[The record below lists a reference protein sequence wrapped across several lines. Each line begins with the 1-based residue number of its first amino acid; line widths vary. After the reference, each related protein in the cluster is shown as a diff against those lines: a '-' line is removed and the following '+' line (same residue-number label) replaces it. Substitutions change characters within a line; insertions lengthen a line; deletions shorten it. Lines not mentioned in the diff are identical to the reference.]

1 MNLSQHN
8 QFSSK
13 ASQLLSWGHWFTFAN
28 IGLVLFI
35 SLSYL
40 FADSPPTTVMGT
52 VYMLVTWLSHTSFIT
67 FIAFVLT
74 VFPLSLVFPYPRH
87 IRGMAAVLATFGASL
102 LTLDAYVYFN
112 LGYHLSSSA
121 LPEIVTLLW
130 HRLTSSPALTT
141 LLAGGIVMLIL
152 AFQLLVS
159 NYTWHHLARLK
170 QYKFGRYATS
180 LLVTCFALS
189 HSIHIW
195 ADANLEFDITKQDN
209 VLPLSYPT
217 TAKSLLAKND
227 LLDIES
233 YKQAHNVRL
242 SNQNINYALPAPLP
256 RCESTPNAGSTI
268 LVFADNESLSKFADK
283 HNDWYHTEHF
293 LQPVNSQDTLFS
305 LAYGLPA
312 YYKPALFT
320 QQSLPAWHNKQRS
333 LTVTGFADFD
343 FINDAATN
351 NVAIRIINAEQ
362 TDIASLSFDEQTHV
376 YAFSLAKNSND
387 VVTTSRLYSSD
398 KKITQVE
405 GLIQPSDI
413 IATSIGEYLNCSDI
427 ATQSM
432 LGVNLYDKKDDTGVT
447 YSQGVFIA
455 YKKDRITLI
464 DSDGNYKNISA
475 AQGFSIEQGLDIPFL
490 VQSIKKLKTF
500 TQ

>member
-13 ASQLLSWGHWFTFAN
+13 ASKLLSWGHWFTFAN
-28 IGLVLFI
+28 IGLVLLI

-40 FADSPPTTVMGT
+40 FADSPPTSFMGII
-52 VYMLVTWLSHTSFIT
+52 YMFVTWLSHTSFIT

-74 VFPLSLVFPYPRH
+74 IFPLSLIFPYPRH
-87 IRGMAAVLATFGASL
+87 IRGMAAVIATCGASL

-121 LPEIVTLLW
+121 LPEIISLLW
-130 HRLTSSPALTT
+130 HRLTSSPTLTT
-141 LLAGGIVMLIL
+141 LFAGGIVMLIL
-152 AFQLLVS
+152 AFQLIVS

-170 QYKFGRYATS
+170 QYKFARYAIS
-180 LLVTCFALS
+180 FLLVCFALS

-195 ADANLEFDITKQDN
+195 ADANLKFDITKQDN

-217 TAKSLLAKND
+217 TAKSLLAKNN

-233 YKQAHNVRL
+233 YKQAHSVKLNTQDV
-242 SNQNINYALPAPLP
+242 NYLAPAPLA
-256 RCESTPNAGSTI
+256 RCENFATATIDI
-268 LVFADNESLSKFADK
+268 LVFSNETALSNFAEQHSHLHK
-283 HNDWYHTEHF
+283 TERF
-293 LQPVNSQDTLFS
+293 LHPTNHQDALFS
-305 LAYGLPA
+305 LVYGLPA
-312 YYKPALFT
+312 YYKPALLKNQALPVWQSNRRSITVNGFT
-320 QQSLPAWHNKQRS
+320 DYDYINSE
-333 LTVTGFADFD
+333 TTGNA
-343 FINDAATN
+343 
-351 NVAIRIINAEQ
+351 AIRIIHA
-362 TDIASLSFDEQTHV
+362 DENTTLRENVTHV
-376 YAFSLAKNSND
+376 FAFSLANTKQGI
-387 VVTTSRLYSSD
+387 VTASSLYSSD
-398 KKITQVE
+398 KKVIRTE
-405 GLIQPSDI
+405 NLIQPSDL
-413 IATSIGEYLNCSDI
+413 IATSIGQYLGCADI
-427 ATQSM
+427 AKQSM
-432 LGVNLYDKKDDTGVT
+432 LGVNLYAKKDDMGVN

-500 TQ
+500 TE

>member
-28 IGLVLFI
+28 IGLALLI

-40 FADSPPTTVMGT
+40 FADSAPSTFIGAI
-52 VYMLVTWLSHTSFIT
+52 YMLVTWLSHTSFII

-74 VFPLSLVFPYPRH
+74 IFPLSLVFPYPQH
-87 IRGMAAVLATFGASL
+87 IRGMAAVLSTCGASL

-121 LPEIVTLLW
+121 LPEIITLLW
-130 HRLTSSPALTT
+130 HRITSSPALTT

-152 AFQLLVS
+152 AFQLLAS

-170 QYKFGRYATS
+170 QYKFARYAS
-180 LLVTCFALS
+180 SFLLVCFAMS

-195 ADANLEFDITKQDN
+195 ADANLKFDITKQDN

-242 SNQNINYALPAPLP
+242 NNQNINYKASLPLE
-256 RCESTPNAGSTI
+256 RCEAFTPNKVDV
-268 LVFADNESLSKFADK
+268 LVFSNQQALINFTKQHEALYS
-283 HNDWYHTEHF
+283 TEQF
-293 LQPVNSQDTLFS
+293 LQPIAREDSLFS
-305 LAYGLPA
+305 LIYGLPA
-312 YYKPALFT
+312 YYKPALM
-320 QQSLPAWHNKQRS
+320 QEQSLPIWLNKRKS
-333 LTVTGFADFD
+333 MVVSGFESFAYINTVST
-343 FINDAATN
+343 IEDA
-351 NVAIRIINAEQ
+351 AIRIVKADENSTVR
-362 TDIASLSFDEQTHV
+362 TDSTHLFAFAIAP
-376 YAFSLAKNSND
+376 NSKD
-387 VVTTSRLYSSD
+387 IVTTTTLYSND
-398 KKITQVE
+398 KKITHVE

-413 IATSIGEYLNCSDI
+413 IATILSKYFNCQ
-427 ATQSM
+427 ALAAQTM
-432 LGVNLYDKKDDTGVT
+432 LGVDLYKKQNDMGVN

-490 VQSIKKLKTF
+490 VQSIKSLKRF
-500 TQ
+500 TK

>member
-8 QFSSK
+8 QYSSK

-28 IGLVLFI
+28 IGLALLI
-35 SLSYL
+35 SLSFL
-40 FADSPPTTVMGT
+40 FADSPPTTFMGA
-52 VYMLVTWLSHTSFIT
+52 VYMVVTWLSHTSFIT

-74 VFPLSLVFPYPRH
+74 IFPLSLIFPYPRH
-87 IRGMAAVLATFGASL
+87 IRGMAAVLATCGASL

-121 LPEIVTLLW
+121 LPEIISLLW
-130 HRLTSSPALTT
+130 HRITSSPALTT

-152 AFQLLVS
+152 AFQLLAS

-170 QYKFGRYATS
+170 QYKFARYAS
-180 LLVTCFALS
+180 SFLLVCFAMS

-195 ADANLEFDITKQDN
+195 ADANLKFDITKQDN

-233 YKQAHNVRL
+233 YKQAHNVKL
-242 SNQNINYALPAPLP
+242 NNQNINYQAPLP
-256 RCESTPNAGSTI
+256 LERCEAFTEAKIDI
-268 LVFADNESLSKFADK
+268 LIFDNESALSNFVKQHETLYK
-283 HNDWYHTEHF
+283 TQQF
-293 LQPVNSQDTLFS
+293 LQPIANEDTLFS
-305 LAYGLPA
+305 LIYGLPA
-312 YYKPALFT
+312 FYKPALM
-320 QQSLPAWHNKQRS
+320 QEQSLPVWQNQRKS
-333 LTVTGFADFD
+333 ISVSGFDEFNY
-343 FINDAATN
+343 INTLAAN
-351 NVAIRIINAEQ
+351 DNAAIRIIKADTTSRVR
-362 TDIASLSFDEQTHV
+362 TDNTQLF
-376 YAFSLAKNSND
+376 AFALVNKGKD
-387 VVTTSRLYSSD
+387 IVTTSTLYSSD
-398 KKITQVE
+398 KKVTRIE

-413 IATSIGEYLNCSDI
+413 IATSVSKYLNCQ
-427 ATQSM
+427 ALAAQTM
-432 LGVNLYDKKDDTGVT
+432 LGVDLYKKQNDMGVN

-490 VQSIKKLKTF
+490 VQSIKNLKRF
-500 TQ
+500 SE

>member
-8 QFSSK
+8 QFSSR

-28 IGLVLFI
+28 IGLVLLI

-40 FADSPPTTVMGT
+40 FADSAPTTTMGYI
-52 VYMLVTWLSHTSFIT
+52 YMLVTWLSHTSFIT

-74 VFPLSLVFPYPRH
+74 IFPLSLIFPYPRH
-87 IRGMAAVLATFGASL
+87 IRGMAAILATFGASL

-121 LPEIVTLLW
+121 LPEIVSLLW

-152 AFQLLVS
+152 AFQLLAS

-180 LLVTCFALS
+180 VLVTCFALS

-195 ADANLEFDITKQDN
+195 ADANLKFDITKQDN

-227 LLDIES
+227 LLDIET
-233 YKQAHNVRL
+233 YKQAHNVKL
-242 SNQNINYALPAPLP
+242 TNQNIKYALSKPLP
-256 RCESTPNAGSTI
+256 RCESKTQANIAI
-268 LVFADNESLSKFADK
+268 LVFSEHELLESFAK
-283 HNDWYHTEHF
+283 QHGELFQTEQF
-293 LQPVNSQDTLFS
+293 LQPVNHQDTLFS
-305 LAYGLPA
+305 LVYGLPA
-312 YYKPALFT
+312 YYKPALFEE
-320 QQSLPAWHNKQRS
+320 QIMPAWTNKQRS
-333 LTVTGFADFD
+333 LSVNGFTEFD
-343 FINDAATN
+343 YINEENNSTN
-351 NVAIRIINAEQ
+351 AIRIINTTV
-362 TDIASLSFDEQTHV
+362 TDPSSLSFAKDTRI
-376 YAFSLAKNSND
+376 YAFSLANHNNEII
-387 VVTTSRLYSSD
+387 TTSRLYSSD
-398 KKITQVE
+398 KKITRVE

-413 IATSIGEYLNCSDI
+413 IATSVGEYLSCPKV
-427 ATQSM
+427 AHQSM
-432 LGVNLYDKKDDTGVT
+432 LGVNLYDKKDDIGVT
-447 YSQGVFIA
+447 YSQGVLIA

-464 DSDGNYKNISA
+464 DSDGNYKNVSA

-490 VQSIKKLKTF
+490 VQSIKKLKAF
-500 TQ
+500 TD

>member
-28 IGLVLFI
+28 IGLIWFI

-40 FADSPPTTVMGT
+40 FADSPPTTVIGY

-74 VFPLSLVFPYPRH
+74 VFPLSLIFPYPRH
-87 IRGMAAVLATFGASL
+87 IRGMAAVLGTVGASL

-121 LPEIVTLLW
+121 LPEIVSLLW

-152 AFQLLVS
+152 AFQLIVS

-170 QYKFGRYATS
+170 QYKFGRYAGSS
-180 LLVTCFALS
+180 LLVCFAMS

-195 ADANLEFDITKQDN
+195 ADANLKFDITKQDN

-233 YKQAHNVRL
+233 YKQAHNVKL
-242 SNQNINYALPAPLP
+242 TSQNINYVLPTPLS
-256 RCESTPNAGSTI
+256 RCEANVAANITI
-268 LVFADNESLSKFADK
+268 LVFNDDASLTQFANHQSDL
-283 HNDWYHTEHF
+283 YYTEQF
-293 LQPVNSQDTLFS
+293 LQPVNNQDALFS
-305 LAYGLPA
+305 LIYGLPA
-312 YYKPALFT
+312 YYKPTLHT
-320 QQSLPAWHNKQRS
+320 QQALPAWQSKQRN
-333 LTVTGFADFD
+333 LTITGFDEFNY
-343 FINDAATN
+343 INDSAHSAA
-351 NVAIRIINAEQ
+351 AIRIINASNAEQ
-362 TDIASLSFDEQTHV
+362 QILELDKNTHIF
-376 YAFSLAKNSND
+376 AFSLAKESND
-387 VVTTSRLYSSD
+387 IVTTSRLYSSD
-398 KKITQVE
+398 KKVIHVE

-413 IATSIGEYLNCSDI
+413 IATSVGEYLNCAQI
-427 ATQSM
+427 PKQSM

-464 DSDGNYKNISA
+464 DSDGNYQNISA

-500 TQ
+500 TH

>member
-40 FADSPPTTVMGT
+40 FADSPPTTAMGT
-52 VYMLVTWLSHTSFIT
+52 LYMLVTWLSHTSFIT

-87 IRGMAAVLATFGASL
+87 IRGMAAVLATLGASL

-121 LPEIVTLLW
+121 LPEIVSLLW

-141 LLAGGIVMLIL
+141 LLAGGIVILIL

-180 LLVTCFALS
+180 VLVTCFALS

-233 YKQAHNVRL
+233 YKQAHNVKL
-242 SNQNINYALPAPLP
+242 SNQNINYFLPTPLP
-256 RCESTPNAGSTI
+256 RCEANDAANITI
-268 LVFADNESLSKFADK
+268 LVFNDTELLTRFAK
-283 HNDWYHTEHF
+283 QHGNLHQTEQF
-293 LQPVNSQDTLFS
+293 LQPVNTQDTLFS
-305 LAYGLPA
+305 LIYGLPA

-320 QQSLPAWHNKQRS
+320 QQTLPAWQNKQRS
-333 LTVTGFADFD
+333 LTITGFADFD
-343 FINDAATN
+343 YINETASKNAAIN
-351 NVAIRIINAEQ
+351 IINANN
-362 TDIASLSFDEQTHV
+362 TDIESLVFDDAAHIF
-376 YAFSLAKNSND
+376 AFNLAKNSND
-387 VVTTSRLYSSD
+387 VVATSILYSSD
-398 KKITQVE
+398 DKINQVE

-413 IATSIGEYLNCSDI
+413 IATSIGEYLNCSQI
-427 ATQSM
+427 TKQSM
-432 LGVNLYDKKDDTGVT
+432 LGVNLYAKKDDTGVT

-500 TQ
+500 TN

>member
-28 IGLVLFI
+28 IGLVLLI

-40 FADSPPTTVMGT
+40 FADSPPTTAIGY

-74 VFPLSLVFPYPRH
+74 IFPLSLIFPYPRH
-87 IRGMAAVLATFGASL
+87 IRGMAAILATCGASL

-121 LPEIVTLLW
+121 LPEIVTVLW
-130 HRLTSSPALTT
+130 HRLTSSPGLTT
-141 LLAGGIVMLIL
+141 LLAGGIVILIF
-152 AFQLLVS
+152 AFQLLAS

-170 QYKFGRYATS
+170 QYKFARYAS
-180 LLVTCFALS
+180 SFLLVCFALS

-195 ADANLEFDITKQDN
+195 ADANLKFDITKQDN

-233 YKQAHNVRL
+233 YKQAHNVKL
-242 SNQNINYALPAPLP
+242 TSQNINYNAPSPLT
-256 RCESTPNAGSTI
+256 RCESLTPATIDI
-268 LVFADNESLSKFADK
+268 LVFNSTATLDEFAKQHTSLYK
-283 HNDWYHTEHF
+283 TEQF
-293 LQPVNSQDTLFS
+293 LQTVDHQDALFS
-305 LAYGLPA
+305 LIYGLPA
-312 YYKPALFT
+312 YYKAALMGEQNLAVWQT
-320 QQSLPAWHNKQRS
+320 QRRS
-333 LTVTGFADFD
+333 LSVTGFENFTYINGAKAD
-343 FINDAATN
+343 DA
-351 NVAIRIINAEQ
+351 AIRIVNANAQ
-362 TDIASLSFDEQTHV
+362 TTVRDNNTHIF
-376 YAFSLAKNSND
+376 AFSLATDNNG
-387 VVTTSRLYSSD
+387 VVSVSTLYSSD
-398 KKITQVE
+398 KKITRID
-405 GLIQPSDI
+405 GLIQPSDL
-413 IATSIGEYLNCSDI
+413 IATSVGQYLNCPDV
-427 ATQSM
+427 TKQSM
-432 LGVNLYDKKDDTGVT
+432 LGVNLYSKKDDIGVN

-464 DSDGNYKNISA
+464 DSEGNYKNISA
-475 AQGFSIEQGLDIPFL
+475 AQGFSIEQSLDIPFL
-490 VQSIKKLKTF
+490 VHSIKKLRTF
-500 TQ
+500 TH

>member
-13 ASQLLSWGHWFTFAN
+13 ASQLLSWGHLFTFAN
-28 IGLVLFI
+28 IGLVLLI

-40 FADSPPTTVMGT
+40 FADSPPTSFMGML
-52 VYMLVTWLSHTSFIT
+52 YMLVTWLSHTSFIT

-74 VFPLSLVFPYPRH
+74 VFPLSLIFPYPRH
-87 IRGMAAVLATFGASL
+87 IRGMAAILATCGASL

-121 LPEIVTLLW
+121 LPEIITLLW

-141 LLAGGIVMLIL
+141 LLAGGIVMLIF
-152 AFQLLVS
+152 AFQLLAS

-170 QYKFGRYATS
+170 QYKFARYASS
-180 LLVTCFALS
+180 LLLVCFAMS

-195 ADANLEFDITKQDN
+195 ADANLKFDITKQDN

-233 YKQAHNVRL
+233 YEQAHNVKV
-242 SNQNINYALPAPLP
+242 NTQNVDYTAPTP
-256 RCESTPNAGSTI
+256 IARCEEFTAATVDI
-268 LVFADNESLSKFADK
+268 LVFSSAPALTNFAK
-283 HNDWYHTEHF
+283 QHKNLNKTEQL
-293 LQPVNSQDTLFS
+293 LQPVHHQDVLFS
-305 LAYGLPA
+305 LIYGLPA
-312 YYKPALFT
+312 YYKPALMT
-320 QQSLPAWHNKQRS
+320 EQTLPVWQSNRRS
-333 LTVTGFADFD
+333 ISVSGFNDFNY
-343 FINDAATN
+343 INSTTAGDA
-351 NVAIRIINAEQ
+351 AIRIINA
-362 TDIASLSFDEQTHV
+362 DENTALREGVNQV
-376 YAFSLAKNSND
+376 FAFSLAD
-387 VVTTSRLYSSD
+387 VDHGIVSASSLYSTD
-398 KKITQVE
+398 RKVTRTE
-405 GLIQPSDI
+405 GLIQPSDL
-413 IATSIGEYLNCSDI
+413 IATSVGQYLNCADI
-427 ATQSM
+427 AKQSM
-432 LGVNLYDKKDDTGVT
+432 LGVNLYNKKGDMGVN

-490 VQSIKKLKTF
+490 AQSIKKLKTF
-500 TQ
+500 TE

>member
-28 IGLVLFI
+28 IGLVLLI

-40 FADSPPTTVMGT
+40 FADSAPTTTMGY

-74 VFPLSLVFPYPRH
+74 IFPLSLIFPYPRH
-87 IRGMAAVLATFGASL
+87 IRGMAAILATFGASL

-121 LPEIVTLLW
+121 LPEIVSLLW

-152 AFQLLVS
+152 AFQLLAS

-180 LLVTCFALS
+180 VLVTCFALS

-195 ADANLEFDITKQDN
+195 ADANLKFDITKQDN

-233 YKQAHNVRL
+233 YKQAHNVKL
-242 SNQNINYALPAPLP
+242 TNQNISYVLAAPLP
-256 RCESTPNAGSTI
+256 RCESITQTNVTI
-268 LVFADNESLSKFADK
+268 LVFNENDLLETFAQQ
-283 HNDWYHTEHF
+283 HGGLFQTEHF
-293 LQPVNSQDTLFS
+293 LQPVNNQDTLFG
-305 LAYGLPA
+305 LVYGLPA
-312 YYKPALFT
+312 YYKPALFKEQMMPT
-320 QQSLPAWHNKQRS
+320 WSNKQRG
-333 LTVTGFADFD
+333 LNITGFNEFD
-343 FINDAATN
+343 YINELGHKKSA
-351 NVAIRIINAEQ
+351 VQIINMANA
-362 TDIASLSFDEQTHV
+362 DISNLALIEGTHI
-376 YAFSLAKNSND
+376 YAFSLAKQNND
-387 VVTTSRLYSSD
+387 IVTTSRLYSSD
-398 KKITQVE
+398 KKITRIE

-413 IATSIGEYLNCSDI
+413 IATSVGKYLNCPQI
-427 ATQSM
+427 AVQSM

-447 YSQGVFIA
+447 YSQGVLIA

-464 DSDGNYKNISA
+464 DSDGNYKNVSA

-490 VQSIKKLKTF
+490 VNSIKKLKAF
-500 TQ
+500 TD